1 MSLKSRIEA
10 LILQISNAKTSLR
23 HALSNKGV
31 SVPISPTWDEITQ
44 GINDIE
50 IPVMPKVS
58 LSFSSGV
65 YSAYLEGGNFNTVEY
80 TVYYND
86 RIKFNP
92 GTIQSIVNWMN
103 EDLVNKVIVWCVVS
117 SQVSAGSPK
126 SFLAISE
133 LNQGTNWSQLIKAAN
148 NVEWRGGIMRLTKS
162 TAASGGTKLTFQGNH
177 VLISYNNIKIN
188 KGNHKKF
195 KKTSLSSLRCN
206 RMCL

>member
-23 HALSNKGV
+23 SALSNKGV

-44 GINDIE
+44 GINDIK

-58 LSFSSGV
+58 LSFSSGI
-65 YSAYLEGGNFNTVEY
+65 YSAYLEGGNFNIVEY
-80 TVYYND
+80 TVYYNG

-103 EDLVNKVIVWCVVS
+103 GDLVNKVVS

-133 LNQGTNWSQLIKAAN
+133 LNQGTNWSQLIRAAN
-148 NVEWRGGIMRLTKS
+148 NVEWRGGIMRLTKA

-177 VLISYNNIKIN
+177 VLISYNN
-188 KGNHKKF
+188 
-195 KKTSLSSLRCN
+195 
-206 RMCL
+206 

>member
-10 LILQISNAKTSLR
+10 LTTQISNAKASLR
-23 HALSNKGV
+23 SALSNKGV

-58 LSFSSGV
+58 LSFSSEI
-65 YSAYLEGGNFNTVEY
+65 YSAYLEGGNFNIVEY
-80 TVYYND
+80 TVYYNG

-103 EDLVNKVIVWCVVS
+103 QDLVNKVIVWCVVS

-148 NVEWRGGIMRLTKS
+148 NVEWRGGIMRLTKA
-162 TAASGGTKLTFQGNH
+162 TAASGGGGTKLTFQGNH
-177 VLISYNNIKIN
+177 VLISYNN
-188 KGNHKKF
+188 
-195 KKTSLSSLRCN
+195 
-206 RMCL
+206 

>member
-23 HALSNKGV
+23 SALSNKGV
-31 SVPISPTWDEITQ
+31 SVPISPTWDGITQ

-65 YSAYLEGGNFNTVEY
+65 YSAYLEGGNFNTV
-80 TVYYND
+80 VYYNGQ
-86 RIKFNP
+86 IKFNP

-117 SQVSAGSPK
+117 SQVSAGSPE

-133 LNQGTNWSQLIKAAN
+133 LNQGTNWFQLIKAAN
-148 NVEWRGGIMRLTKS
+148 NVDNIEWCGGIMRLTKA
-162 TAASGGTKLTFQGNH
+162 TAGSGGTKLTFRGNH
-177 VLISYNNIKIN
+177 VLISYNN
-188 KGNHKKF
+188 
-195 KKTSLSSLRCN
+195 
-206 RMCL
+206 

>member
-23 HALSNKGV
+23 SALSNKGV
-31 SVPISPTWDEITQ
+31 SVPISPTWDQITQ

-58 LSFSSGV
+58 LSFSSGI
-65 YSAYLEGGNFNTVEY
+65 YSAYLEGSNFNTSHY
-80 TVYYND
+80 TVYYNNG

-92 GTIQSIVNWMN
+92 GTIPSIVDWMN
-103 EDLVNKVIVWCVVS
+103 SDLVNKVIVWCVVS
-117 SQVSAGSPK
+117 SQVTAGSPK

-148 NVEWRGGIMRLTKS
+148 NVEWRGGIMRLTKA
-162 TAASGGTKLTFQGNH
+162 TAAAGETKLTFPGNH
-177 VLISYNNIKIN
+177 VLISYNN
-188 KGNHKKF
+188 
-195 KKTSLSSLRCN
+195 
-206 RMCL
+206 

>member
-23 HALSNKGV
+23 LALSNKGV

-50 IPVMPKVS
+50 IPVMPEVS
-58 LSFSSGV
+58 LSFSSGI
-65 YSAYLEGGNFNTVEY
+65 YSAYFEGGNFSSQY

-92 GTIQSIVNWMN
+92 GTIQSIVDWMN
-103 EDLVNKVIVWCVVS
+103 SDLVNKVIVWCVVS
-117 SQVSAGSPK
+117 SQVTAGSPQ

-133 LNQGTNWSQLIKAAN
+133 LNQGTNWSRGIRAAN
-148 NVEWRGGIMRLTKS
+148 NVEWRGGIMRLTKAI
-162 TAASGGTKLTFQGNH
+162 AASGGTKLTFRGNH
-177 VLISYNNIKIN
+177 VLISYNN
-188 KGNHKKF
+188 
-195 KKTSLSSLRCN
+195 
-206 RMCL
+206 

>member
-10 LILQISNAKTSLR
+10 LTTQISNAKTLLR
-23 HALSNKGV
+23 SALSNKGV

-58 LSFSSGV
+58 LSFSSGI
-65 YSAYLEGGNFNTVEY
+65 YSAYLEGGNFSTVEY
-80 TVYYND
+80 TVYYNGLM
-86 RIKFNP
+86 KFNP

-103 EDLVNKVIVWCVVS
+103 QDLVNKVIVWCVVS

-133 LNQGTNWSQLIKAAN
+133 LNQGTNWSQQIKAVN
-148 NVEWRGGIMRLTKS
+148 KVEWRGGIMRLTKA

-177 VLISYNNIKIN
+177 VLISYNN
-188 KGNHKKF
+188 
-195 KKTSLSSLRCN
+195 
-206 RMCL
+206 

>member
-10 LILQISNAKTSLR
+10 LTTQISNAKTSLR
-23 HALSNKGV
+23 SALSNKGV

-65 YSAYLEGGNFNTVEY
+65 YSAYLEGENFNTVKY
-80 TVYYND
+80 TVYYNGQ
-86 RIKFNP
+86 IKFNP
-92 GTIQSIVNWMN
+92 GTIQSIVYWMN
-103 EDLVNKVIVWCVVS
+103 GDLVNKVIVWCVVS
-117 SQVSAGSPK
+117 SKVSTGSPK

-133 LNQGTNWSQLIKAAN
+133 LNQGTNWSQLIKAAAN
-148 NVEWRGGIMRLTKS
+148 NVEWRGGIMRLTKA

-177 VLISYNNIKIN
+177 VLISYNN
-188 KGNHKKF
+188 
-195 KKTSLSSLRCN
+195 
-206 RMCL
+206 

>member
-23 HALSNKGV
+23 SALSNKGV
-31 SVPISPTWDEITQ
+31 SVPISPTWDQITQ

-58 LSFSSGV
+58 LSFSGI
-65 YSAYLEGGNFNTVEY
+65 YAAYLEGNNFNTSNY
-80 TVYYND
+80 TVYYNG

-92 GTIQSIVNWMN
+92 GTIPSIVDWMN
-103 EDLVNKVIVWCVVS
+103 SDLVNKVIVWCVVS
-117 SQVSAGSPK
+117 SQVTAGSPK

-148 NVEWRGGIMRLTKS
+148 NVEWRGGIMRLTKA
-162 TAASGGTKLTFQGNH
+162 TAAAEETKLTFQGNY
-177 VLISYNNIKIN
+177 VLISYNN
-188 KGNHKKF
+188 
-195 KKTSLSSLRCN
+195 
-206 RMCL
+206 

>member
-23 HALSNKGV
+23 SALSNKGV
-31 SVPISPTWDEITQ
+31 SVPISPTWDQITQ

-50 IPVMPKVS
+50 VPVCPPMPKVS
-58 LSFSSGV
+58 LSFSSGI

-80 TVYYND
+80 TVYYNG

-103 EDLVNKVIVWCVVS
+103 QDLVNKVIVWCVVS

-148 NVEWRGGIMRLTKS
+148 NVEWRGGIMRLTKA

-177 VLISYNNIKIN
+177 VLISYNN
-188 KGNHKKF
+188 
-195 KKTSLSSLRCN
+195 
-206 RMCL
+206 

>member
-10 LILQISNAKTSLR
+10 LTTQISNAKASLR
-23 HALSNKGV
+23 SALSNKGV

-58 LSFSSGV
+58 LSFSSGIYSV
-65 YSAYLEGGNFNTVEY
+65 YLDGGNFNTVEY
-80 TVYYND
+80 TVCYNG

-92 GTIQSIVNWMN
+92 GKIQSVVNWMN
-103 EDLVNKVIVWCVVS
+103 HDLVNKVIVWCVVS

-133 LNQGTNWSQLIKAAN
+133 LNQGTNWSQLINAAN
-148 NVEWRGGIMRLTKS
+148 NVEWRGGIMRLTKA

-177 VLISYNNIKIN
+177 VLISYNN
-188 KGNHKKF
+188 
-195 KKTSLSSLRCN
+195 
-206 RMCL
+206 

>member
-23 HALSNKGV
+23 LALSNKGV

-58 LSFSSGV
+58 LSFSGI
-65 YSAYLEGGNFNTVEY
+65 YAAYLEGSNFNTSQY
-80 TVYYND
+80 TVYYNG

-92 GTIQSIVNWMN
+92 GTIPSIVDWMN
-103 EDLVNKVIVWCVVS
+103 SDLVNKVIVWCVVS
-117 SQVSAGSPK
+117 SQVSAGSPT

-133 LNQGTNWSQLIKAAN
+133 LNQETNWSQRIKAAN
-148 NVEWRGGIMRLTKS
+148 NVEWRGGIMRLTKA

-177 VLISYNNIKIN
+177 VLISYNN
-188 KGNHKKF
+188 
-195 KKTSLSSLRCN
+195 
-206 RMCL
+206 

>member
-23 HALSNKGV
+23 TALSNKGV

-50 IPVMPKVS
+50 IPKVS
-58 LSFSSGV
+58 LSFSGT
-65 YSAYLEGGNFNTVEY
+65 YSAYLGGGNFNTVEY
-80 TVYYND
+80 TVCYNG

-92 GTIQSIVNWMN
+92 GTIQTIVNWMN
-103 EDLVNKVIVWCVVS
+103 KDLANKVIVWCVVS

-133 LNQGTNWSQLIKAAN
+133 LNQGTNWSRLIQAAN
-148 NVEWRGGIMRLTKS
+148 NVEWRGGIMRLTKAT
-162 TAASGGTKLTFQGNH
+162 TASEGTKLTFQGSH
-177 VLISYNNIKIN
+177 VLISYND
-188 KGNHKKF
+188 
-195 KKTSLSSLRCN
+195 
-206 RMCL
+206 